1 MEPPDLPSNDLPEG
15 TGDNR
20 FVQNIAQHLRIV
32 NILRPLPDAEH
43 CDFLW
48 QVRCREQC
56 ISLSVRWN
64 WCAIIRIALCR
75 HIAVSFG
82 AVYVRH
88 P

>member
-1 MEPPDLPSNDLPEG
+1 MEPPDLPPNDLPEG
-15 TGDNR
+15 TGNNR
-20 FVQNIAQHLRIV
+20 FVQNVTQHLCIV
-32 NILRPLPDAEH
+32 DILRPLPDAEH
-43 CDFLW
+43 RDFLR
-48 QVRCREQC
+48 QVRRREQC
-56 ISLSVRWN
+56 IALSVRWN